1 MKKQIRQMDEKL
13 LFLCFVSQK
22 RATRERGVKTET
34 EKNGR
39 NTRVKLR
46 EVNVGD
52 LCLST
57 IFITEWRPVAEGRFV

>member
-1 MKKQIRQMDEKL
+1 MDEKL
-13 LFLCFVSQK
+13 PFLCFVSQK
-22 RATRERGVKTET
+22 WATRERGGKDRDR
-34 EKNGR
+34 KYGR